1 MENEKELFYVTLAN
15 KNAKVK
21 FVFDAKGKLIK
32 KDDLQAMLSPSLVG
46 SF

>member
-15 KNAKVK
+15 KSAKGK
-21 FVFDAKGKLIK
+21 FIFNAKGKLLK
-32 KDDLQAMLSPSLVG
+32 KEDVKTLLTPSLVS

>member
-1 MENEKELFYVTLAN
+1 MKNEKELFYVTLAN

-21 FVFDAKGKLIK
+21 FVFDAKGKLLK
-32 KDDLQAMLSPSLVG
+32 KEDLKAILAPSFVS

>member
-21 FVFDAKGKLIK
+21 FVFDGKGKLLK
-32 KDDLQAMLSPSLVG
+32 KDDLKSLLTPSVI
-46 SF
+46 SAF